1 MKDKII
7 KVLVV
12 DDSAYNRMKITDM
25 LESSPMVKVV
35 GVALDGEDAIKKAI
49 NLKPD
54 IITLDL
60 EMPRMDGFTFL
71 RIMASNF
78 PTPTIVVSSRN
89 DSQNVFK
96 ALELGAVDFIEKPT
110 HQASSELLKIRDELL
125 YKVGMAAQVSINRI
139 KTLPVPAVATPPA
152 KLVVPAVPE
161 TEFSLVAIG
170 ASTGGPS
177 ALQTVLSMLPPDIPS
192 AVVISQHMPPGFTKT
207 FAGRLNKFS
216 PFEVKEA
223 ENGDIVRPGRVL
235 ISPGGFNM
243 TFIKNGASVAAR
255 LLPGEDMDRYVPSI
269 NRMFVSASELF
280 GSRAVAVVMTG
291 MGNDGKEGVVKIKS
305 AGGKIIA
312 QSEDTSVIF
321 GMPREAIA
329 TGVVDLVLPLQGI
342 AEGIVQCAKQG
353 KK

>member
-1 MKDKII
+1 
-7 KVLVV
+7 
-12 DDSAYNRMKITDM
+12 
-25 LESSPMVKVV
+25 
-35 GVALDGEDAIKKAI
+35 
-49 NLKPD
+49 
-54 IITLDL
+54 
-60 EMPRMDGFTFL
+60 
-71 RIMASNF
+71 
-78 PTPTIVVSSRN
+78 
-89 DSQNVFK
+89 
-96 ALELGAVDFIEKPT
+96 GAVDFIEKPT
-110 HQASSELLKIRDELL
+110 HQASRELLKIRDELL

-139 KTLPVPAVATPPA
+139 KTLQVPAVATPPA
-152 KLVVPAVPE
+152 KLVVPATTE

-255 LLPGEDMDRYVPSI
+255 LLPGEDLDRYVPSI

>member
-1 MKDKII
+1 MKDKTI

-12 DDSAYNRMKITDM
+12 DDSAFNRMTITDM
-25 LESSPMVKVV
+25 LQSSPIVKVV

-89 DSQNVFK
+89 DSHNVFK
-96 ALELGAVDFIEKPT
+96 ALELGAVDFIAKPT

-125 YKVGMAAQVSINRI
+125 YKVGMAGQVSVDSI
-139 KTLPVPAVATPPA
+139 KTMQLPAAAQSPA
-152 KLVVPAVPE
+152 KRAVPVTAKTEFPLVV
-161 TEFSLVAIG
+161 IG

-177 ALQTVLSMLPPDIPS
+177 AIQVVLSMLPSDIQF
-192 AVVISQHMPPGFTKT
+192 AVAISQHMPPGFTKT
-207 FAGRLNKFS
+207 FAERLNKFS

-223 ENGDIVRPGRVL
+223 ENGDIVHPGRVL
-235 ISPGGFNM
+235 LSPGGLNM
-243 TFIKNGASVAAR
+243 TFIKKGEAVEAR
-255 LLPGEDMDRYVPSI
+255 LLPGEDRDRYVPSI

-305 AGGKIIA
+305 AGGKTIA

-329 TGVVDLVLPLQGI
+329 TGMVDVVLPLQGI
-342 AEGIVQCAKQG
+342 AEGIVAMCR
-353 KK
+353 